1 MNASDILSKL
11 FMLVGILAVV
21 AVLLYV
27 IAKQIDKYKAP
38 TQPNY
43 PSDDYMVNIGA
54 VCPTGWKSEYNSSD
68 KKVRCINEYQIPQK
82 DPNQIPQKDPN
93 GYAVCGHSPDDGS
106 NYNYVEFS
114 PIKKKEWTDFVNK
127 NITSSSIEER
137 CKFVNSCGQN
147 NTKYNSWIG
156 VSNKC

>member
-21 AVLLYV
+21 AVLLYA

-38 TQPNY
+38 LQPNY

-54 VCPTGWKSEYNSSD
+54 VCPTGWKSEYNSEN

-82 DPNQIPQKDPN
+82 DPETNSN
-93 GYAVCGHSPDDGS
+93 GDAVCGHSPEDGS

-114 PIKKKEWTDFVNK
+114 PITKKDWTDFVNK
-127 NITSSSIEER
+127 NKTSASITGR
-137 CKFVNSCGQN
+137 CNFVKYCGKN
-147 NTKYNSWIG
+147 GKYNSWIG

>member
-27 IAKQIDKYKAP
+27 IAKQINKYKAP
-38 TQPNY
+38 LQPNY

-82 DPNQIPQKDPN
+82 IGSSCGSGPNSDI
-93 GYAVCGHSPDDGS
+93 
-106 NYNYVEFS
+106 NYNYVDFS
-114 PIKKKEWTDFVNK
+114 PLVKKDWTDFVNK
-127 NITSSSIEER
+127 NKTSTSIKER
-137 CKFVNSCGQN
+137 CNFVKYCGKN
-147 NTKYNSWIG
+147 GKYNSWIG